1 MACWGRLVACDVE
14 LTALLPHLASVLVEG
29 VETGDGL
36 VRITVRT
43 AAGVSVVCPGCGQ
56 ESMWEHS
63 RYVRH
68 VADEAIGGRPV
79 VIDVSVRRLYCEN
92 PDCSKTTFVEQVPG
106 LTVRYQR
113 RTPAL
118 QKVIAAVATALAG
131 RAGARLL
138 LHLHQTLSWASM
150 LTCLL
155 RIPLPAVAVP
165 TVLGVDDFALRRGHR
180 YATILIDAETR
191 ERVEV
196 LPDRKA
202 ETLTAWLR
210 GRPGIE
216 AVCRDGAAGYAQAV
230 TDALPEV
237 PQVADRWHLWHN
249 LGEAVLK
256 EVHAHAG
263 CWAKYG
269 PPSQARVREETTRE
283 RWHQVH
289 TLLDQ
294 GVGLLECARRLQ
306 LALNTVKR
314 YARVPEP
321 EQLKKAP
328 QYRPTLVDPYRDH
341 LRRRREEDPAVS
353 VRQLLKE
360 IKDLGYRG
368 SSNLLYRY
376 INQGRVES
384 DRPAVSPRRFKSLL
398 CTAPDQLKDKDREL
412 LTALTG
418 SCPEMT
424 ALTGHIRTFADLLK
438 PAADNGRRL
447 HEWISRVREDD
458 LPHLHAFT
466 RGLERDHDAVANG
479 LTLPFRNGGAEGV
492 NTKTKLIKRQMYG
505 RAGFRLLR
513 HRILLN

>member
-1 MACWGRLVACDVE
+1 MACDVE
-14 LTALLPHLASVLVEG
+14 LTALLPHLASVLVEA
-29 VETGDGL
+29 VEAGEGL

-43 AAGVSVVCPGCGQ
+43 AAGVSVICPGCGQ
-56 ESMWEHS
+56 ESAWEHS

-68 VADEAIGGRPV
+68 VADEAIGGSPV
-79 VIDVSVRRLYCEN
+79 LIDVSVRRLYCEN
-92 PDCSKTTFVEQVPG
+92 SDCSKTTFAEQVPG

-118 QKVIAAVATALAG
+118 QKVIASVATALAG

-138 LHLHQTLSWASM
+138 VHLHQTLSWASM

-155 RIPLPAVAVP
+155 RIPLPTLVVP
-165 TVLGVDDFALRRGHR
+165 AVLGVDDFALRRGHR
-180 YATILIDAETR
+180 YATILINAETR

-196 LPDRKA
+196 LPDRKS

-210 GRPGIE
+210 THPGVE

-230 TDALPEV
+230 TDALPQV
-237 PQVADRWHLWHN
+237 PQITDRWHLWHN

-263 CWAKYG
+263 CWAKCG

-289 TLLDQ
+289 ALLDQ
-294 GVGLLECARRLQ
+294 GVGLLDCARRLQ

-353 VRQLLKE
+353 VRQLLQE
-360 IKDLGYRG
+360 IKKRGYQG

-384 DRPAVSPRRFKSLL
+384 DRPAVSPRRLKGLL
-398 CTAPDQLKDKDREL
+398 CTEPEQLKDKDREL

-418 SCPEMT
+418 ACPEMT
-424 ALTGHIRTFADLLK
+424 ALAGHIRSFAALLT
-438 PAADNGRRL
+438 PAADNARHL
-447 HEWISRVREDD
+447 EEWISQVREDD

-466 RGLERDHDAVANG
+466 RGLERDHDAVVNG
-479 LTLPFRNGGAEGV
+479 LTLPFHNGGTEGV

>member
-1 MACWGRLVACDVE
+1 MGD
-14 LTALLPHLASVLVEG
+14 LLPQLAAVQVER
-29 VETGDGL
+29 VEASGDL
-36 VRITVRT
+36 LRITART
-43 AAGVSVVCPGCGQ
+43 WDDARAVCPGCEQ
-56 ESMWEHS
+56 NSDWVHS
-63 RYVRH
+63 RYVRR
-68 VADEAIGGRPV
+68 VADEAVGGRAV
-79 VIDVSVRRLYCEN
+79 VIDLSVRRLYCET
-92 PDCSKTTFVEQVPG
+92 PACEKVTFVEQVPG

-118 QKVIAAVATALAG
+118 QQVITSVATALAG

-138 LHLHQTLSWASM
+138 VHLHQTLSWASM

-155 RIPLPAVAVP
+155 RTPLPTLAVP
-165 TVLGVDDFALRRGHR
+165 AVLGVDDFALRRGHR
-180 YATILIDAETR
+180 YATILINAETR

-202 ETLTAWLR
+202 ETLTAWLSAH
-210 GRPGIE
+210 PGIE

-237 PQVADRWHLWHN
+237 PQIADRWHLWHN

-263 CWAKYG
+263 CWAKCG
-269 PPSQARVREETTRE
+269 PPCQARVREETTRE

-289 TLLDQ
+289 ALLDQ
-294 GVGLLECARRLQ
+294 GVGLLECARRMQ

-328 QYRPTLVDPYRDH
+328 QYRLTLVDPYREH
-341 LRRRREEDPAVS
+341 LRRRREEDSAVS

-360 IKDLGYRG
+360 IKELGYQG

-418 SCPEMT
+418 ACSEMT

-438 PAADNGRRL
+438 PTADNSRRL
-447 HEWISRVREDD
+447 HEWIARVRQDD

-466 RGLERDHDAVANG
+466 RGLERDHDAVVNG
-479 LTLPFRNGGAEGV
+479 LTLPFHNGGTEGV

-505 RAGFRLLR
+505 RAGFPLLR